1 MGFYQAGR
9 VVYKCLAREHAKPH
23 IGTSRVTMDTCT
35 TSTKSGQNILRRWLK
50 QMLKQKNQ
58 KHQSLGCC
66 CYVCFR
72 CVWVSCIFFEFAKFV
87 WIHGHCF
94 WNLACMKFREK
105 YVLHLFYK
113 EHCFGLLKW
122 VSANITKHIAF
133 FIKFRE
139 VVRRCLCLALDFQGK
154 HIICARN
161 FW

>member
-1 MGFYQAGR
+1 MPCPRTRKASHWDISCDDGHMHNFN
-9 VVYKCLAREHAKPH
+9 KIWPKHFEEMIKTNAKTKKPK
-23 IGTSRVTMDTCT
+23 TSKSRVLLLC
-35 TSTKSGQNILRRWLK
+35 LF
-50 QMLKQKNQ
+50 
-58 KHQSLGCC
+58 SLCLSFV
-66 CYVCFR
+66 YFL
-72 CVWVSCIFFEFAKFV
+72 EFAKLV

-94 WNLACMKFREK
+94 FESDVYEIPWKK

-113 EHCFGLLKW
+113 EHCFGLFRW

-139 VVRRCLCLALDFQGK
+139 VVRRCLCLALDSRGK